1 VVVAAI
7 GDHLVGA
14 LARPAAFARD
24 DADPIDEREQL
35 RHIVAISAGQQD
47 AQRRAVKV
55 DDQVMFGAG
64 AGASTGDGPVSGPP
78 RSARMWLPSTTP
90 TDRSSCPVALS
101 RLSSSRCSR
110 AHTPIACQSRSRRHA
125 VTPEQ
130 PISAG
135 TNRHDRPVTSTKRI
149 AVKATPVLDARPPD
163 PASRTLRQQR
173 S

>member
-1 VVVAAI
+1 
-7 GDHLVGA
+7 
-14 LARPAAFARD
+14 
-24 DADPIDEREQL
+24 
-35 RHIVAISAGQQD
+35 
-47 AQRRAVKV
+47 
-55 DDQVMFGAG
+55 
-64 AGASTGDGPVSGPP
+64 
-78 RSARMWLPSTTP
+78 MWLPSTTP
-90 TDRSSCPVALS
+90 TDQSSCPVALS

-135 TNRHDRPVTSTKRI
+135 TIRHDRPVTSTKRI
-149 AVKATPVLDARPPD
+149 AVKATRPLDARPPD